1 MFRWILTA
9 SLLLAS
15 ASLLSAAGELSN
27 RRAPGFALPDANM
40 KYHDLADFRGKV
52 VIVNI
57 MRTACPH
64 CTTFSKVLQRA
75 QDRYGSRLQVL
86 SIVNPPENQAA
97 VKKYLADNGLSTTIL
112 FDCGQMA
119 ASYLK
124 LGPQNPSFDVPHFFV
139 IDSSGMIRED
149 YGYHMLSKRIFEGD
163 GLFEVIDKYVQ
174 KPETA
179 D

>member
-1 MFRWILTA
+1 MRRLLLAA

-15 ASLLSAAGELSN
+15 TALLSAAGELSD
-27 RRAPGFALPDANM
+27 RRAPGFALPDADM
-40 KYHDLADFRGKV
+40 KYHDLADFRGKT

-57 MRTACPH
+57 MKTQCPH

-75 QDRYGSRLQVL
+75 QDRYGARLKVL
-86 SIVNPPENQAA
+86 SVVNPPESQAA
-97 VKKYLADNGLSTTIL
+97 VKKYLAENDLSTTIL

-139 IDSSGMIRED
+139 IDEAGMIRED

-163 GLFEVIDKYVQ
+163 GLFEILDKYVSEG
-174 KPETA
+174 ETA